1 MATWRGK
8 WQPAPLFLPG
18 KLHWQRRLGG
28 YSPWDDKESDTAKQ
42 LSTHT
47 HNCKISETD
56 LMVHVPTGLID
67 FTFTFHFHALEM
79 EMATRSSVLAWR
91 ITGTGEPGGL
101 PSMWSHRV
109 GHDWS
114 DLAAAATA
122 VPKLCVCV
130 CVCVRARARTLT
142 VFSGAQPCPTLPM
155 NCSPPGSTVY
165 EFSRLE

>member
-18 KLHWQRRLGG
+18 KLHGQRRLRG

-47 HNCKISETD
+47 HNYKISEPD
-56 LMVHVPTGLID
+56 LMVH
-67 FTFTFHFHALEM
+67 
-79 EMATRSSVLAWR
+79 
-91 ITGTGEPGGL
+91 
-101 PSMWSHRV
+101 
-109 GHDWS
+109 
-114 DLAAAATA
+114 

-130 CVCVRARARTLT
+130 CACVCVCVCVCARARALT

-165 EFSRLE
+165 GIFQARIAEWVAIPAPRNLSHPGIKHISCFSCFDRQILYHRATWKALN